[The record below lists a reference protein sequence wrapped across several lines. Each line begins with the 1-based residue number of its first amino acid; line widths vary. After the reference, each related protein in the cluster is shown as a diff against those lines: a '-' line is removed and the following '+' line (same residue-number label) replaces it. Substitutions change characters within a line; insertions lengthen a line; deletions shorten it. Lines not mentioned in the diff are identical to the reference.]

1 MITGLIPL
9 PGSAGI
15 SEYFFVKLFYNE
27 TSPEEGF
34 FFISTLSGGG
44 EIPYAKASYSLTV
57 SALLLWRS
65 ITFIFPIIGAGLTT
79 AFYRASPK
87 EEVNARGDIPNRQTF
102 VQLQNETY
110 VMRKE
115 EVEALVNTT
124 KLSRQAILAKLK
136 PNSDKAKKKK
146 KKNEKDSNMPQSLK
160 DQDYETVDIKD
171 EDDSI

>member
-1 MITGLIPL
+1 M
-9 PGSAGI
+9 
-15 SEYFFVKLFYNE
+15 SEQHSPKCQDEFLSD
-27 TSPEEGF
+27 TLMLQILSPE
-34 FFISTLSGGG
+34 SVTLCLAGSPQSCSALLP
-44 EIPYAKASYSLTV
+44 IAKSSYSLTV

-65 ITFIFPIIGAGLTT
+65 ITFIFPIIAAGLTT

-87 EEVNARGDIPNRQTF
+87 EEVTKRGDIPNRQTF
-102 VQLQNETY
+102 VNLQNETY

-136 PNSDKAKKKK
+136 PNPDKAKKKK
-146 KKNEKDSNMPQSLK
+146 KKTGNDSNMPQSMK